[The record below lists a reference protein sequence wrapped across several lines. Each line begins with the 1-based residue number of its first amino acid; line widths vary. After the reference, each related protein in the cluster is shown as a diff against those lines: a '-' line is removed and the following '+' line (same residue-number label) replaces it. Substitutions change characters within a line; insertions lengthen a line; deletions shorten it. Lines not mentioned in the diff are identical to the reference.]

1 MTLIPQHDF
10 LMIAFKEFSVL
21 AWNVRGF
28 ANKKSCNHMHDV
40 VSKYKPDVIFLFETH
55 TLFSSAEQ
63 FWNREGYEK
72 IEIQEAQGHSG
83 GIWAIQRRGG
93 GFSVTVVDKMHQCVN
108 FVITKGNDKW
118 LCSEVY
124 ASPIFTLRA
133 ALWNHLDQRAK
144 DVSLPW
150 LVIGDFNDILLPREQ
165 RGGIFSTSKVELFA
179 KNIDRC
185 GLIDLGSFGSKYTWQ
200 GHCRGGRLVYRR
212 LDRGLCNHDWRMK
225 FPEAT
230 IEHLVRRQ
238 SDHNPLLLRCSNS
251 MASKEGRP
259 FCFQASWFSHTDYPP
274 LVKETWARYK
284 GDIVRCLK
292 NVEDKSIIFN
302 KDVFGN
308 IFARKKEVEA
318 RLRGIQRA
326 LEDIDSANLVRLHK
340 ELLDEYENILFQEE
354 TMWFQKSREQWI
366 KLGSRNTSFFH
377 AQTIIRRKRNKI
389 HGIRL
394 QSGEWCTDPDI
405 MKGEALKFFKDL
417 FCSSQPMINSTE
429 EDVVNSLDDT
439 AIAELVRPITKIEV
453 YDALMSMK
461 SYKAPGPNGFQP
473 IFFKL
478 FWEVVGD
485 DL

>member
-1 MTLIPQHDF
+1 
-10 LMIAFKEFSVL
+10 
-21 AWNVRGF
+21 
-28 ANKKSCNHMHDV
+28 
-40 VSKYKPDVIFLFETH
+40 
-55 TLFSSAEQ
+55 
-63 FWNREGYEK
+63 
-72 IEIQEAQGHSG
+72 
-83 GIWAIQRRGG
+83 
-93 GFSVTVVDKMHQCVN
+93 
-108 FVITKGNDKW
+108 
-118 LCSEVY
+118 
-124 ASPIFTLRA
+124 
-133 ALWNHLDQRAK
+133 
-144 DVSLPW
+144 
-150 LVIGDFNDILLPREQ
+150 
-165 RGGIFSTSKVELFA
+165 
-179 KNIDRC
+179 
-185 GLIDLGSFGSKYTWQ
+185 
-200 GHCRGGRLVYRR
+200 
-212 LDRGLCNHDWRMK
+212 
-225 FPEAT
+225 
-230 IEHLVRRQ
+230 
-238 SDHNPLLLRCSNS
+238 

-318 RLRGIQRA
+318 RLQGIQRA

-439 AIAELVRPITKIEV
+439 AIAELVRPVTKIEV

-473 IFFKL
+473 IFFKR

>member
-1 MTLIPQHDF
+1 
-10 LMIAFKEFSVL
+10 MIAFKDFSVL

-28 ANKKSCNHMHDV
+28 ANMKSWNHMHDV
-40 VSKYKPDVIFLFETH
+40 VSKYKPNVIFLFETH

-72 IEIQEAQGHSG
+72 IEIQEAHGYSG
-83 GIWAIQRRGG
+83 GIWAIQRRDS
-93 GFSVTVVDKMHQCVN
+93 GFSFTVVDKMHQCVN

-118 LCSEVY
+118 LCSGVY
-124 ASPIFTLRA
+124 ASPIFTVRA
-133 ALWNHLDQRAK
+133 ALWNHLDKLAK

-150 LVIGDFNDILLPREQ
+150 LVIGDFNDILLPIEQ
-165 RGGIFSTSKVELFA
+165 RGGVFSTSKAELFA
-179 KNIDRC
+179 RNIDRC

-225 FPEAT
+225 FLEAT
-230 IEHLVRRQ
+230 VEHLVRRQ
-238 SDHNPLLLRCSNS
+238 SDHNPLLLRCSNPL
-251 MASKEGRP
+251 ASKEDRP
-259 FCFQASWFSHTDYPP
+259 SRFQAPWFSQTDYPP
-274 LVKETWARYK
+274 LVKETWARDK

-318 RLRGIQRA
+318 RLQGIQRA

-377 AQTIIRRKRNKI
+377 A
-389 HGIRL
+389 
-394 QSGEWCTDPDI
+394 
-405 MKGEALKFFKDL
+405 
-417 FCSSQPMINSTE
+417 
-429 EDVVNSLDDT
+429 
-439 AIAELVRPITKIEV
+439 
-453 YDALMSMK
+453 
-461 SYKAPGPNGFQP
+461 
-473 IFFKL
+473 
-478 FWEVVGD
+478 
-485 DL
+485 